1 MTAAAGAAT
10 SSSSA
15 STRAP
20 VQAKALYTFTPQNP
34 NEIFFPKGVIVS
46 ITRVVDDNWFEGVFE
61 GKSGLVPRSY
71 VEILVGGG
79 GSGGGGGGG
88 GEGAATDRGEGGEVV
103 VVGKSGVT
111 DNASGATSTVTQFQ
125 NVQAQVIFTCS
136 NRFQACA

>member
-1 MTAAAGAAT
+1 MSMTAAAGAAT

-79 GSGGGGGGG
+79 GGGGGG
-88 GEGAATDRGEGGEVV
+88 GAATDRGEGGEAV

-125 NVQAQVIFTCS
+125 NVQAQVSFTCS
-136 NRFQACA
+136 NRFKACI